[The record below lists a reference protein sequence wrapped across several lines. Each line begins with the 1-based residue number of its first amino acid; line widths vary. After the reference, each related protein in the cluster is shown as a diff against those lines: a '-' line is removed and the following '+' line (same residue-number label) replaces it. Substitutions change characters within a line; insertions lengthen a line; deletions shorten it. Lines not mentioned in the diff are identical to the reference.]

1 MVKKIRMRAAVRD
14 EVPDIV
20 AMLADDML
28 GRARESSPGRP
39 PEEYWRAFDDIAAD
53 PNNDIYVALLSG
65 GIVGCLQLTII
76 PGLSRGAAG
85 RFYESLG
92 FAASHKGYKLALD

>member
-1 MVKKIRMRAAVRD
+1 MSVVGMATKIRMRAAVRD

-53 PNNDIYVALLSG
+53 PNNEILYRAAKRRHRWMLAADDHSG
-65 GIVGCLQLTII
+65 
-76 PGLSRGAAG
+76 P
-85 RFYESLG
+85 
-92 FAASHKGYKLALD
+92 LARRRPFL